1 MKDVA
6 LVRNRTVCMLISTL
20 VLQFLQ
26 LLFPELLSDLGIV
39 CQVSSL
45 SKTHIEEPIKLQ
57 FL

>member
-1 MKDVA
+1 
-6 LVRNRTVCMLISTL
+6 MLISTL

-45 SKTHIEEPIKLQ
+45 TKTHIEEPIKLQ